1 MDRYT
6 KFILTMIAVGILG
19 LNYHLF
25 KDEIISP
32 AHAVESHTHSS
43 YEIYGIEDHS
53 HPVQEYRHGHSAS
66 AIQGLENHD
75 HDAND
80 IWGFD
85 SKVRSAVNSACS
97 VSYGI
102 IMC

>member
-1 MDRYT
+1 MDKYT
-6 KFILTMIAVGILG
+6 KFILTMIAVGIIG

-53 HPVQEYRHGHSAS
+53 HSHTHSS
-66 AIQGLENHD
+66 YEIYGIEGD
-75 HDAND
+75 VEG
-80 IWGFD
+80 IVEGC
-85 SKVRSAVNSACS
+85 KVIEGAFNTYESG
-97 VSYGI
+97 SYGNTWKI
-102 IMC
+102 RC